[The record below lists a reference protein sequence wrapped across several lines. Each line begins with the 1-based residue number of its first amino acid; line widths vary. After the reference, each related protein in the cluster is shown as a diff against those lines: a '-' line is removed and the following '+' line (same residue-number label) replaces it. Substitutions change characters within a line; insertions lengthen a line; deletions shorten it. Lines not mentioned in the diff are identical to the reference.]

1 MKTLALALSLLV
13 LLALPCAAGAGGH
26 EIAFYWTVKKAQSAL
41 AHDGVPAR
49 CRGKYDRFRAR
60 GEWYYRYFRCSSR
73 TAGRFDLIVRG
84 PSAYALTQVI
94 DPDPSP

>member
-1 MKTLALALSLLV
+1 MKTLAFALSLLV
-13 LLALPCAAGAGGH
+13 LFALPGAAGAGEHGL
-26 EIAFYWTVKKAQSAL
+26 AFYWTVKKAQSEL
-41 AHDGVPAR
+41 AHDGIPAR

-84 PSAYALTQVI
+84 QSAYALTQVI
-94 DPDPSP
+94 DPDPAP